1 MTFMKQDRSLH
12 AHHSL
17 AALGTAGEAQARRG
31 DRCGLIS
38 CSIGKWGKID
48 SMNQCLRLSELH
60 ICIWSLWCFWCL
72 MVSRKFAA
80 FSNRWIVSNFEAA
93 ALCFTESYSPLA
105 LGVLGLLWQMSGVR
119 CVTDVS
125 DWHCN
130 VSTII
135 LHQVVTNHYLLVPS
149 HPFPLIFHSPG
160 NHGGCRGWNR
170 IFGIIH
176 WGCT

>member
-1 MTFMKQDRSLH
+1 MFHAPVFWMGLWMVSYLSLTIIMTFMKQDRSLH

-60 ICIWSLWCFWCL
+60 ICIWSLWSFWCL

-80 FSNRWIVSNFEAA
+80 FSNRRNFEAA

-105 LGVLGLLWQMSGVR
+105 LGVLGLLV
-119 CVTDVS
+119 VTDVRCQMCQIGTAMS
-125 DWHCN
+125 
-130 VSTII
+130 
-135 LHQVVTNHYLLVPS
+135 QQ
-149 HPFPLIFHSPG
+149 
-160 NHGGCRGWNR
+160 
-170 IFGIIH
+170 
-176 WGCT
+176 